1 MAHIGGMDCCARGLK
16 AAARML
22 EDEAL
27 SGFVEERYA
36 GWNGE
41 AAKAILAGG
50 SSLEEIAAR
59 VEKEDINPRP
69 KSGRQEYLENIV
81 NRYV

>member
-1 MAHIGGMDCCARGLK
+1 MDTCARGLK

-22 EDEAL
+22 EDGVL
-27 SGFVEERYA
+27 TGFVEDRYK
-36 GWNGE
+36 GWSGPE
-41 AAKAILAGG
+41 AKKMLEGGYSLAEIEEWVRKA
-50 SSLEEIAAR
+50 
-59 VEKEDINPRP
+59 DINPEP